1 MVRLGFA
8 VSRVPKC
15 EGPGAPI
22 FIGAIHFLGTWAT
35 RPLESFRRSTYDW
48 PPSALLPESIVR
60 QWELILCKTSADHAS
75 KGLDKDRSFNKSPAM
90 KSVQILKVY

>member
-1 MVRLGFA
+1 MAVRTGQMPDRWDWGHNLTFWTE
-8 VSRVPKC
+8 SRT
-15 EGPGAPI
+15 
-22 FIGAIHFLGTWAT
+22 FQL
-35 RPLESFRRSTYDW
+35 PLESFRRSTYDW

-90 KSVQILKVY
+90 KSVQILKVYCSQNC